1 MLKSPGLLGLDA
13 EWADAL
19 LQLASRSRGPVAKWA
34 FTNLN
39 SEGEARLS
47 LAELLLREDFLKV
60 GVGIAQDS
68 GSLSVDLQP
77 LAVRHEEGDGGLGL
91 GALCWAMLRKKL
103 DKRIELRRS
112 DWTGPL
118 NDEQVQYA
126 ACDAF
131 VAVEIMEDSGQQAV
145 VKKVRDQSGEGV
157 SAVNEAVVHAPKRQT
172 LLYGGIKLLSP
183 KGLHLANVSHAKA
196 AWYVKMGLAH
206 NVEGASSEVLST
218 VKLNFEPKGVGHAG
232 DAFYLQ
238 VMENQCVGCGA
249 KDHLVRFS
257 IVPHVFR
264 ALLPR
269 RFKEHSS
276 HDIVLLCHS
285 CYIPASTASQ
295 NRRQRLLADAGQR
308 DASAPGAKGR
318 FRVDECKLRARGAA
332 AALRHAL
339 PNEVREEKE
348 AILRDFLGKLPGAAL
363 TKEEVEQVRVL
374 DVKEAVEGYVSPE
387 VACAKH
393 LRITEACT
401 EDAESSEARCFQFVL
416 DWRQTFLDSV
426 KPQYLPAGWDLHRSI
441 RKHDDLLRSD
451 KSAQLQRRFGR
462 WQEQPVA
469 EVLTLDSDLALLEEA
484 SLSVT
489 LREALSG
496 KNLSIRAAFD
506 IFDTDKNGSLD
517 MVETWAAL
525 YHLGLRGISADQV
538 VRFFDLMDEAKVG
551 RVGFREF
558 HNFVQAAVE
567 ERTQHHP
574 LLSRAHSPSTPETA
588 TLPPHAPLIL
598 RRVLSAETPS
608 ASPVPLFRQTSPVS
622 PSVPEGNVLT
632 IPLQPPDLARLS
644 SGVPGP
650 SLQRGGT
657 VSATPPQLGRVTSFQ
672 ATSLLF
678 AEPRFKEELEL
689 AKKAFAE
696 RVRSTEE
703 AHAQRYTEEI
713 RAIEEKQDAEEERT
727 LGPNP
732 TLSEAGTGAEWSF
745 QRSRLPHGAF
755 TTPPQRFD
763 FEIDPDSLVPG
774 RKRCILQAGCSLSV
788 PLPVGLASL
797 GGLRPALE
805 ACSCCPDRCGIRL
818 GLFAL
823 GLSA

>member
-1 MLKSPGLLGLDA
+1 MANTKSRHECSKRVEIRKDSFP
-13 EWADAL
+13 
-19 LQLASRSRGPVAKWA
+19 
-34 FTNLN
+34 
-39 SEGEARLS
+39 
-47 LAELLLREDFLKV
+47 LLLLLLLTATATTTATAAEN
-60 GVGIAQDS
+60 QNNNPQH
-68 GSLSVDLQP
+68 QP
-77 LAVRHEEGDGGLGL
+77 GDGGLGL

-131 VAVEIMEDSGQQAV
+131 VAVEIMEEMHARHCAPPTTIREWCSDLIDKLPKGGLQPRRTGP
-145 VKKVRDQSGEGV
+145 KKPPK
-157 SAVNEAVVHAPKRQT
+157 AVVHAPKRQT

-451 KSAQLQRRFGR
+451 KSAQLQRQRRAAEGVLDAGR
-462 WQEQPVA
+462 M
-469 EVLTLDSDLALLEEA
+469 LTLLGAHVRLQS
-484 SLSVT
+484 
-489 LREALSG
+489 
-496 KNLSIRAAFD
+496 F
-506 IFDTDKNGSLD
+506 LD
-517 MVETWAAL
+517 
-525 YHLGLRGISADQV
+525 
-538 VRFFDLMDEAKVG
+538 
-551 RVGFREF
+551 
-558 HNFVQAAVE
+558 AV
-567 ERTQHHP
+567 
-574 LLSRAHSPSTPETA
+574 
-588 TLPPHAPLIL
+588 
-598 RRVLSAETPS
+598 
-608 ASPVPLFRQTSPVS
+608 
-622 PSVPEGNVLT
+622 
-632 IPLQPPDLARLS
+632 
-644 SGVPGP
+644 
-650 SLQRGGT
+650 
-657 VSATPPQLGRVTSFQ
+657 
-672 ATSLLF
+672 
-678 AEPRFKEELEL
+678 
-689 AKKAFAE
+689 
-696 RVRSTEE
+696 
-703 AHAQRYTEEI
+703 
-713 RAIEEKQDAEEERT
+713 
-727 LGPNP
+727 
-732 TLSEAGTGAEWSF
+732 
-745 QRSRLPHGAF
+745 
-755 TTPPQRFD
+755 
-763 FEIDPDSLVPG
+763 
-774 RKRCILQAGCSLSV
+774 
-788 PLPVGLASL
+788 
-797 GGLRPALE
+797 
-805 ACSCCPDRCGIRL
+805 
-818 GLFAL
+818 
-823 GLSA
+823 

>member
-1 MLKSPGLLGLDA
+1 MLATLVS
-13 EWADAL
+13 WAHQARVL
-19 LQLASRSRGPVAKWA
+19 LQLASRSRGCLLIRMPMLETLPA
-34 FTNLN
+34 
-39 SEGEARLS
+39 G
-47 LAELLLREDFLKV
+47 LAELLLREDFLKL
-60 GVGIAQDS
+60 GMGIAQDLRLLAEQFGLQS
-68 GSLSVDLQP
+68 RGAVDLQP
-77 LAVRHEEGDGGLGL
+77 LAVRHDEGEGGLGL

-118 NDEQVQYA
+118 SDEQVQYA

-131 VAVEIMEDSGQQAV
+131 VAVEIMEEMHARHCAPPTTIREWCSDLIDKLPKGGLQPRRAGP
-145 VKKVRDQSGEGV
+145 KKPPK
-157 SAVNEAVVHAPKRQT
+157 AVVHAPKRQT

-206 NVEGASSEVLST
+206 NVEGTSEEVLST

-295 NRRQRLLADAGQR
+295 NRRQRLLTDAGQR

-348 AILRDFLGKLPGAAL
+348 AILRDFLGKRPGEAL
-363 TKEEVEQVRVL
+363 LKEEVEQIRVL

-387 VACAKH
+387 VACATH
-393 LRITEACT
+393 FRITEACT
-401 EDAESSEARCFQFVL
+401 DDAESSEARCFQFVL

-426 KPQYLPAGWDLHRSI
+426 KPQYLPEGWDLHRSI
-441 RKHDDLLRSD
+441 RKHDDL
-451 KSAQLQRRFGR
+451 FGVG
-462 WQEQPVA
+462 QVGPA
-469 EVLTLDSDLALLEEA
+469 AAVLTLDSDLALLEDLDLASFSFGFAGEA

-506 IFDTDKNGSLD
+506 IFDADKNGSLAGRSESHCQRLVQRGFWD

-567 ERTQHHP
+567 EQPRVERTQHHP

-588 TLPPHAPLIL
+588 TLPPQAPLIL
-598 RRVLSAETPS
+598 R
-608 ASPVPLFRQTSPVS
+608 PVEVQLVFR
-622 PSVPEGNVLT
+622 
-632 IPLQPPDLARLS
+632 
-644 SGVPGP
+644 
-650 SLQRGGT
+650 
-657 VSATPPQLGRVTSFQ
+657 
-672 ATSLLF
+672 
-678 AEPRFKEELEL
+678 
-689 AKKAFAE
+689 
-696 RVRSTEE
+696 
-703 AHAQRYTEEI
+703 
-713 RAIEEKQDAEEERT
+713 
-727 LGPNP
+727 
-732 TLSEAGTGAEWSF
+732 GA
-745 QRSRLPHGAF
+745 A
-755 TTPPQRFD
+755 
-763 FEIDPDSLVPG
+763 DPDPE
-774 RKRCILQAGCSLSV
+774 A
-788 PLPVGLASL
+788 
-797 GGLRPALE
+797 GLRPRGVRSFPRCASQLQPALQPE
-805 ACSCCPDRCGIRL
+805 PAKGDSALRFPTVHTGRL
-818 GLFAL
+818 LH
-823 GLSA
+823 